1 MKKLLIGALTA
12 IMLFGLGAMT
22 SEACCGG
29 NYYCNQD
36 CDDQSGEYCGR
47 YGCGQGQGNGYRG
60 GR

>member
-36 CDDQSGEYCGR
+36 YDDYCGR
-47 YGCGQGQGNGYRG
+47 
-60 GR
+60 

>member
-36 CDDQSGEYCGR
+36 CEDNYSGEYCGR
-47 YGCGQGQGNGYRG
+47 YGCR
-60 GR
+60 R